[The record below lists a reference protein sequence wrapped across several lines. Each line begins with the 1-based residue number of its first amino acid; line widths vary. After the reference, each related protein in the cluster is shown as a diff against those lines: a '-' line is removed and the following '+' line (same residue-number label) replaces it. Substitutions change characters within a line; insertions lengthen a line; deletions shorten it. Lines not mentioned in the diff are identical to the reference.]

1 MKTNMAF
8 AAAVAAGMLAA
19 AAVRPAAGHE
29 GVPIEWATA
38 EGPDRVTLN
47 WNVELGETYR
57 VLEKASLMDTNEWKR
72 SPDFLRADME
82 GMLSKAL
89 NVSDDAVFF
98 RVEKVDVDGPSFR
111 FLSPGKDAVS
121 VDPAA
126 AVSVSVADPSGVD
139 ENTVFLY
146 VGDEPH
152 GIGDAGVEWADGVLV
167 WTGGLGAAGEEVE
180 VWATACDLLGNP
192 ASSESSRLVL
202 ASEPTTVTTEAAGT
216 ADGMVPFV
224 VIGSGA
230 QDVDDLVGEASAGTS
245 AKRGQNGEPGG
256 SLEVLDA
263 GDGYLLFGYE
273 GNGWELLAEGQ
284 LWASSDPGNIF
295 YRRIESLEAPDE
307 ANGTIRAVTSEATL
321 ADFFVGG
328 SFSTDDEGWSEY
340 DIVNLA
346 EGEEPG
352 PTSRR
357 RLVRPRIGGSTSKTF
372 ATNGVLG
379 ASWLNAKIPA
389 NVPLEFVGRPG
400 FNDTGKELGEWDVSA
415 GFGVGADFAVL
426 KRKFNTCDLSVTGK
440 VHVYLHPRL
449 VTTTNAAYSNTWKK
463 TIADVKKTFGGMIG
477 PVPVWVDIGVEVPV
491 TLTVQ
496 AQATNASVAAEI
508 DISRSL
514 DFRWHLSD
522 DQWRQLGSGNSGWVI
537 AKTNFNYE
545 VEGSAGVRAAI
556 QPTLTIKVYSL
567 VGAYGWVEPYL
578 EANAVGRVQ
587 GHNLVAPDFYYLL
600 TAYAGLNAEIGLA
613 STIWCDDWGTPPH
626 KTFSPL
632 RKELLHLEGT
642 NTPPSFVSVPQD
654 YTAEAGETVMFSAL
668 AKGTAPLRYK
678 WFFNGVDT
686 GRRESYI
693 TLTAGEKTA
702 GTYTVKVS
710 NGYGTN
716 TAAATLALA
725 ANTPAGSVVGTWR
738 FRYQWDGREANSCAA
753 RIYSDGSMHDTSPQ
767 DYWWDWHVN
776 GKTVRFETR
785 QKWGG
790 QSAVYRGRFLDDGMQ
805 YMSGTMVSPLGQA
818 GKWSMQFF
826 SADPDASIADM
837 RAIRAAG
844 AGVEEWDEDGVL
856 PPLDPAGC
864 PLP

>member
-1 MKTNMAF
+1 MNAIKTF
-8 AAAVAAGMLAA
+8 AATVAA
-19 AAVRPAAGHE
+19 AAGLWAAGAAGHE
-29 GVPIEWATA
+29 GVPIDWATA
-38 EGPDRVTLN
+38 TNPDSVVLTWQTDPN
-47 WNVELGETYR
+47 AMYR
-57 VLEKASLMDTNEWKR
+57 VVAKSDLTDTNEWDLSGGYLAASGWTLER
-72 SPDFLRADME
+72 EIDTPD
-82 GMLSKAL
+82 
-89 NVSDDAVFF
+89 NVVFF
-98 RVEKVDVDGPSFR
+98 RVEKIDTEGPSFR
-111 FLSPGKDAVS
+111 FLSPAQDAVS
-121 VDPAA
+121 VSPLAE
-126 AVSVSVADPSGVD
+126 VSVEISDPSGVD
-139 ENTVFLY
+139 EETVYLY
-146 VGDEPH
+146 IGDDAH
-152 GIGDAGVEWADGVLV
+152 GIGDEGVAWEDGVLT
-167 WTGGLGAAGEEVE
+167 WSGGLGEAGEEVE
-180 VWATACDLLGNP
+180 VWATAYDSLGNA

-202 ASEPTTVTTEAAGT
+202 ASEPATVEDVGI
-216 ADGMVPFV
+216 M
-224 VIGSGA
+224 VIGG
-230 QDVDDLVGEASAGTS
+230 ASASPSSVAANAAAT
-245 AKRGQNGEPGG
+245 AAVAARGARDGG
-256 SLEVLDA
+256 
-263 GDGYLLFGYE
+263 GDGGGGEGEGEGGDGDSVWIVEVRDDALVFGYT
-273 GNGWELLAEGQ
+273 GAMPLAEGQ
-284 LWASSDPGNIF
+284 LWASQDPENIF
-295 YRRIESLEAPDE
+295 YRRILSWEETEP
-307 ANGTIRAVTSEATL
+307 GTLVAETEEATL
-321 ADFFVGG
+321 ADFFRGG

-340 DIVNLA
+340 DIVDLA

-379 ASWLNAKIPA
+379 AKWLNDKIPA

-514 DFRWHLSD
+514 DFRWRLSD
-522 DQWRQLGSGNSGWVI
+522 DQWRQLGNGSPGWVI
-537 AKTNFNYE
+537 AKTNFTYE

-654 YTAEAGETVMFSAL
+654 YTAEAGETVMLSAL
-668 AKGTAPLRYK
+668 AKGTAPLRYE
-678 WFFNGVDT
+678 WYHDGVDT
-686 GRRESYI
+686 GRRGEVL
-693 TLTAGEKTA
+693 TLTAGEATA
-702 GTYTVKVS
+702 GHYMVKVK

-716 TAAATLALA
+716 SAAATLSLA
-725 ANTPAGSVVGTWR
+725 ANTPEASVVGTWK
-738 FRYQWDGREANSCAA
+738 FRYQWAGREANLCAA

-785 QKWGG
+785 QKWDGR
-790 QSAVYRGRFLDDGMQ
+790 SAVYRGKFGEGSTT
-805 YMSGTMVSPLGQA
+805 YMSGTMTSPDGNA
-818 GKWSMQFF
+818 GSWSMQFF
-826 SADPDASIADM
+826 NADPGADISKM
-837 RAIRAAG
+837 RSFRAAG
-844 AGVEEWDEDGVL
+844 FGEGGGAAGDGELL
-856 PPLDPAGC
+856 PALDPAGVAW
-864 PLP
+864 

>member
-1 MKTNMAF
+1 MKTIKTVL
-8 AAAVAAGMLAA
+8 AAVAAGLM
-19 AAVRPAAGHE
+19 AAGMAWAEDHE
-29 GVPIEWATA
+29 FVPIDAIGATNA
-38 EGPDRVTLN
+38 DSVVLGWD
-47 WNVELGETYR
+47 VELGGTYR
-57 VLEKASLMDTNEWKR
+57 VLEKASLTDTNDWKPR
-72 SPDFLRADME
+72 SNPLKADME
-82 GMLSKAL
+82 GMLQQAL
-89 NVSDDAVFF
+89 DVTDDVLFF
-98 RVEKVDVDGPSFR
+98 RVEKVDASGPVFQ
-111 FLSPGKDAVS
+111 FLSPAKDAVS
-121 VDPAA
+121 VAPDGEVSVEISDPA
-126 AVSVSVADPSGVD
+126 GVD
-139 ENTVFLY
+139 PASVFLY
-146 VGDEPH
+146 VGDEAH
-152 GIGDAGVEWADGVLV
+152 AIGDAGMVWEDGVLT

-192 ASSESSRLVL
+192 ASSESSRLTL
-202 ASEPTTVTTEAAGT
+202 ASEPATVAGIMINRQDGSAVPADVAAAG
-216 ADGMVPFV
+216 
-224 VIGSGA
+224 
-230 QDVDDLVGEASAGTS
+230 ASAK
-245 AKRGQNGEPGG
+245 AARDGG
-256 SLEVLDA
+256 GDDDVWIETVEA
-263 GDGYLLFGYE
+263 GGIVFGYSGE
-273 GNGWELLAEGQ
+273 GWRKLAVGQ
-284 LWASSDPGNIF
+284 LWASQDPNNIF
-295 YRRIESLEAPDE
+295 YRKIASIGEPEG
-307 ANGTIRAVTSEATL
+307 GTIVAATDEATL
-321 ADFFVGG
+321 ADFFAGG
-328 SFSTDDEGWSEY
+328 SFNSDEMEWEEH
-340 DIVNLA
+340 DVEDLA

-372 ATNGVLG
+372 GTNGVLG
-379 ASWLNAKIPA
+379 AQWLNDRIPA
-389 NVPLEFVGRPG
+389 NVPLRFVGRPG
-400 FNDTGKELGEWDVSA
+400 YNDTGKELGEWDVSA

-449 VTTTNAAYSNTWKK
+449 VTTANAAYSNTWKK

-477 PVPVWVDIGVEVPV
+477 PVPIWVDIGVEVPV
-491 TLTVQ
+491 ALTVQ
-496 AQATNASVAAEI
+496 AEATNASVAAEI

-522 DQWRQLGSGNSGWVI
+522 DQWRQLGSGNPGWVV
-537 AKTNFNYE
+537 AKTNFTYE

-587 GHNLVAPDFYYLL
+587 GHNLVAPDFYYRL

-642 NTPPSFVSVPQD
+642 NTPPSFVSKPQD

-668 AKGTAPLRYK
+668 AKGTPPLRYQ
-678 WFFNGVDT
+678 WFLNGVDT
-686 GRRESYI
+686 GRRESHI
-693 TLTAGEKTA
+693 TLAAGEKTA

-725 ANTPAGSVVGTWR
+725 TNTPAGSVVGTWR
-738 FRYQWDGREANSCAA
+738 FRYQWEGQKPNSYAA
-753 RIYSDGSMHDTSPQ
+753 RIYPDGSMHDTSPL

-785 QKWGG
+785 QKWDG
-790 QSAVYRGRFLDDGMQ
+790 QSAVYRGRFLDDAMQ
-805 YMSGTMVSPLGQA
+805 YMSGTMISPLGQA

-826 SADPDASIADM
+826 RADPDADVAAM
-837 RAIRAAG
+837 RAVRAAG
-844 AGVEEWDEDGVL
+844 EADGEGGDDNPL
-856 PPLDPAGC
+856 PSLDPAGV
-864 PLP
+864 PMSIGAGR

>member
-1 MKTNMAF
+1 MKTIKTVS
-8 AAAVAAGMLAA
+8 AAVAAGLLAA
-19 AAVRPAAGHE
+19 GMAWAEDHE
-29 GVPIEWATA
+29 FVPIDAISSTNADSVVLGW
-38 EGPDRVTLN
+38 D
-47 WNVELGETYR
+47 VELGGTYR
-57 VLEKASLMDTNEWKR
+57 VLEKASLTDTNDWKPR
-72 SPDFLRADME
+72 SNHLKADME
-82 GMLSKAL
+82 GMLQQAL
-89 NVSDDAVFF
+89 DVTDDVLFF
-98 RVEKVDVDGPSFR
+98 RVEKVDASGPAFK
-111 FLSPGKDAVS
+111 FLTPAKDAVS
-121 VDPAA
+121 VATNE
-126 AVSVSVADPSGVD
+126 AVSVEISDPSGVD
-139 ENTVFLY
+139 PASVFLY
-146 VGDEPH
+146 VGDAVH
-152 GIGDAGVEWADGVLV
+152 RIGEDGMEWEDGVLT
-167 WTGGLGAAGEEVE
+167 WRGGLGAAGEEVE
-180 VWATACDLLGNP
+180 VWATAKDWRGNP

-202 ASEPTTVTTEAAGT
+202 ASELEAVGSEDGTT
-216 ADGMVPFV
+216 VPFV
-224 VIGSGA
+224 VIGNGA
-230 QDVDDLVGEASAGTS
+230 TNVSDLVETVAVAARGKLSAKAASIAGTIQVLS
-245 AKRGQNGEPGG
+245 APEGELVFGYT
-256 SLEVLDA
+256 
-263 GDGYLLFGYE
+263 GDG
-273 GNGWELLAEGQ
+273 WKLLAEGQ
-284 LWASSDPGNIF
+284 LWASQDPENIF
-295 YRRIESLEAPDE
+295 YRRIVELGTPDGE
-307 ANGTIRAVTSEATL
+307 TIAVATEEATL
-321 ADFFVGG
+321 ADFFDGG
-328 SFSTDDEGWSEY
+328 SFNGDEMAWSES
-340 DIVNLA
+340 DIVDLA

-357 RLVRPRIGGSTSKTF
+357 RLVRPRVSGSTSKYF
-372 ATNGVLG
+372 GTNGVMK
-379 ASWLNAKIPA
+379 SDWLQAKIDA
-389 NVPLEFVGRPG
+389 AHLPLEVVG
-400 FNDTGKELGEWDVSA
+400 TLGEWDVGA

-449 VTTTNAAYSNTWKK
+449 VTTANAAYSNTWKK

-477 PVPVWVDIGVEVPV
+477 PVPIWVDIGVEVPV

-496 AQATNASVAAEI
+496 AQATNASVSAEI

-522 DQWRQLGSGNSGWVI
+522 DQWRQLGNGNPGWVI

-613 STIWCDDWGTPPH
+613 STIWCDAWGTPPH

-678 WFFNGVDT
+678 WFLNGVDT

-693 TLTAGEKTA
+693 TLTAGDKTE
-702 GTYTVKVS
+702 GIYRVQVS

-716 TAAATLALA
+716 SATATLSLA
-725 ANTPAGSVVGTWR
+725 TNTPAVSVVGTWR
-738 FRYQWDGREANSCAA
+738 FRYQWEGRAPNSYAA
-753 RIYSDGSMHDTSPQ
+753 RIYSDGSMHDTSPL

-785 QKWGG
+785 EKWDG
-790 QSAVYRGRFLDDGMQ
+790 QSAVYRGRFLDDTMK
-805 YMSGTMVSPLGQA
+805 YMSGTMVSPGGEA
-818 GKWSMQFF
+818 GRWSMQFY
-826 SADPDASIADM
+826 SADPDADISAM

-844 AGVEEWDEDGVL
+844 EADGVEEDAL
-856 PPLDPAGC
+856 PALDPAGV
-864 PLP
+864 PMDGDR

>member
-1 MKTNMAF
+1 MKTIKTVS
-8 AAAVAAGMLAA
+8 AAVAAGLLAA
-19 AAVRPAAGHE
+19 GMAMAAENRE
-29 GVPIEWATA
+29 YVPIEWADA
-38 EGPDRVTLN
+38 EGPDSVTLN
-47 WNVELGETYR
+47 WNVELGGAYR
-57 VLEKASLMDTNEWKR
+57 VLEKTSLTDTNEGKQ
-72 SPDFLRADME
+72 SPNYLRADME

-89 NVSDDAVFF
+89 NVSDDVVFY

-111 FLSPGKDAVS
+111 FLSPEKDAVS
-121 VDPAA
+121 VAPAA
-126 AVSVSVADPSGVD
+126 AVSVAISDPSGVD
-139 ENTVFLY
+139 ENTVYLY
-146 VGDEPH
+146 VGDTPH
-152 GIGDAGVEWADGVLV
+152 GIGDEGVVWEDGVLT
-167 WTGGLGAAGEEVE
+167 WTGGLGAAGDEVE
-180 VWATACDLLGNP
+180 VWATAYDMKGNP
-192 ASSESSRLVL
+192 ASSESSRLTL
-202 ASEPTTVTTEAAGT
+202 ASELATVAGIMINLQDGSAVPADVAA
-216 ADGMVPFV
+216 
-224 VIGSGA
+224 
-230 QDVDDLVGEASAGTS
+230 AGTS
-245 AKRGQNGEPGG
+245 AKAARDGG
-256 SLEVLDA
+256 
-263 GDGYLLFGYE
+263 GDEDVWIETVEKDGIVFGYSGE
-273 GNGWELLAEGQ
+273 GWRKLAVGQ
-284 LWASSDPGNIF
+284 LWASQDPNNIF
-295 YRRIESLEAPDE
+295 YRKIASIGEPDD
-307 ANGTIRAVTSEATL
+307 GTIVTATDEATL
-321 ADFFVGG
+321 ADFFAGG
-328 SFSTDDEGWSEY
+328 SFNSDEMDWSES
-340 DIVNLA
+340 DIVDLA

-357 RLVRPRIGGSTSKTF
+357 RLVRPRVSGSTSKYF
-372 ATNGVLG
+372 GTNGVMK
-379 ASWLNAKIPA
+379 SDWLQAKIDA
-389 NVPLEFVGRPG
+389 AHLPLEVVG
-400 FNDTGKELGEWDVSA
+400 TLGEWDVGA

-440 VHVYLHPRL
+440 VHVYLHPKI
-449 VTTTNAAYSNTWKK
+449 VTTSNAAYSNTWKK

-477 PVPVWVDIGVEVPV
+477 PVPIWVDIGVEVPV

-496 AQATNASVAAEI
+496 AQATNASVSAEI

-522 DQWRQLGSGNSGWVI
+522 DQWRQLGNGNPGWVI

-613 STIWCDDWGTPPH
+613 STIWCDAWGTPPH

-642 NTPPSFVSVPQD
+642 NTPPTFVSVPQD

-678 WFFNGVDT
+678 WFLNGVDT

-725 ANTPAGSVVGTWR
+725 TNTPAVSVVGTWR
-738 FRYQWDGREANSCAA
+738 FRYQWEGQKANSYAA
-753 RIYSDGSMHDTSPQ
+753 RVYSDGSMHDTSPQ

-785 QKWGG
+785 QKWDG

-805 YMSGTMVSPLGQA
+805 YMSGTMISPLGQA

-826 SADPDASIADM
+826 SADPDASIANM

-844 AGVEEWDEDGVL
+844 EGDGSEGDEGEGDL
-856 PPLDPAGC
+856 PALDPAGV
-864 PLP
+864 PVDGGGDR